1 MAIFIQATAKE
12 HRVISSTT
20 LAAVMEMTGLGGGP
34 SVSTGGPPV
43 AAILLATYTAVLPQ
57 CQLQGLLPIHAEC

>member
-1 MAIFIQATAKE
+1 
-12 HRVISSTT
+12 VISSTT